1 MILEDRYVDF
11 ICEHKITQG
20 QFLLL
25 YLAYKKRMD
34 LIHKYKQTFP
44 ADDGTMIGKRW
55 ITDLIEKGWLE
66 KIDDNLQVSTR
77 FKEIFC
83 DKITVAEELFA
94 IYPSTTEINGTIV
107 PLTAVD
113 LIYIANLY
121 DEAIMGSIT
130 EHEEVLKDIKFSIEK
145 NMLNLSILKFVQS
158 KYWLAM
164 RKIRKVTTDNTH
176 ISKQSQSFG

>member
-1 MILEDRYVDF
+1 MLLEERYVNF
-11 ICEHKITQG
+11 ICEHKVTQG

-34 LIHKYKQTFP
+34 LILKYKQTYP

-55 ITDLIEKGWLE
+55 IDDLVDRGWLIKLE
-66 KIDDNLQVSTR
+66 DNYQVSTK

-83 DKITVAEELFA
+83 NKIDVTEELYS

-107 PLTAVD
+107 PLTAIDSVQ
-113 LIYIANLY
+113 IANLY
-121 DEAIMGSIT
+121 SEAILDSIK
-130 EHEEVLKDIKFSIEK
+130 EHEEVIKDIKFGIAN
-145 NMLNLSILKFVQS
+145 NMINLSILKFVQS
-158 KYWLAM
+158 KYWLA
-164 RKIRKVTTDNTH
+164 IRKKRVSTTDDTH